1 MPTTLEQFLANR
13 HDTSEHRTG
22 IDLFPDHEQSD
33 RLTRLALNAGI
44 RESAVRDVFG
54 WFTGDPRRK
63 IPPEF
68 DFNDWELWV
77 EANKTSRPHIF
88 VQADSYALAAAAF
101 NENGTLNLSARSK
114 LVNEVGEAE
123 AEAMARQWGL
133 QPKGINGK
141 ALEDFTTRGTR
152 PDPADVSINAEAR
165 KLEAEIAQKQSKLD
179 TLRKAA
185 PTRENSTNPFVLL
198 RDKDT
203 GAIRPDIQKRIEG
216 MIKSL
221 GTSKVAAIAAAA
233 GRRIDGSLIPEK
245 FR

>member
-44 RESAVRDVFG
+44 RESALREIFF
-54 WFTGDPRRK
+54 WFSGDPRRK
-63 IPPEF
+63 ITPEF

-101 NENGTLNLSARSK
+101 NENGTPNLSARSK

-123 AEAMARQWGL
+123 AEAMARRWGL
-133 QPKGINGK
+133 QPWGHATGK
-141 ALEDFTTRGTR
+141 RLEDFTTPRGTR
-152 PDPADVSINAEAR
+152 PDPADVSINAEAQ

-185 PTRENSTNPFVLL
+185 PKRENSTNPFVLL

-216 MIKSL
+216 MIKAF
-221 GTSKVAAIAAAA
+221 GH
-233 GRRIDGSLIPEK
+233 
-245 FR
+245 